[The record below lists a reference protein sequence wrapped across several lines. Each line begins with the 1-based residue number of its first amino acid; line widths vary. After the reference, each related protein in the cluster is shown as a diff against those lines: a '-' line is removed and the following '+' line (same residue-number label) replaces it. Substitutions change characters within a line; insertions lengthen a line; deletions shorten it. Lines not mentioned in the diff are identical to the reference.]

1 MLHQK
6 IKDSGKKE
14 PEMDEYNSKLITLFY
29 EVNLRQDGEDIED
42 IQIFE
47 YVKENKDMFFTA

>member
-1 MLHQK
+1 
-6 IKDSGKKE
+6 
-14 PEMDEYNSKLITLFY
+14 MDEYNSKLITLFY